1 MWAHCIIPI
10 VLIHVFQICTHK
22 HLRSILPDL
31 TDIKCNFEKSTKI
44 TFYRKR
50 SFIVS
55 NLCLNLCVNKNA
67 FQWDAYRP
75 LVDRIPACTVAWG
88 CTCQGGVHTQR
99 RVYLLG
105 VYLPGWCTCQR
116 WSVPV
121 QRVYLHRGCTHPGGC
136 ICQRGVYLPRG
147 CTCLGGVP
155 ARGCTCRGGVPA
167 RGCTWLGGTCL
178 GGVPARGCTC
188 QGVPAQVFPPRTEW
202 LTGVKHN
209 PSKLHLQAVITT
221 NS

>member
-10 VLIHVFQICTHK
+10 VLIHVFRICTHK

-99 RVYLLG
+99 GVYLLG

-136 ICQRGVYLPRG
+136 ICQGVYLPGGCTCQGVYLPRG
-147 CTCLGGVP
+147 CTRQGVYLTGGYLP
-155 ARGCTCRGGVPA
+155 RRCTCPGVY
-167 RGCTWLGGTCL
+167 LSGGTCP
-178 GGVPARGCTC
+178 GI
-188 QGVPAQVFPPRTEW
+188 PPREQNDW
-202 LTGVKHN
+202 QV
-209 PSKLHLQAVITT
+209 
-221 NS
+221 